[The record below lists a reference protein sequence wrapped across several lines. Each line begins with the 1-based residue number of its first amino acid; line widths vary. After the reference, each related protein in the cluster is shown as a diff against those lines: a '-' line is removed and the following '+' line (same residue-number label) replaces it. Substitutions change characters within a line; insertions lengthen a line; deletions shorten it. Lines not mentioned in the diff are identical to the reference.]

1 MASWDGCVP
10 RTRSRGRNPG
20 GRAQGES
27 LQPPRRLASNVKG
40 TGCTG
45 VVMGTD
51 PCPPSCGPSGGIRR
65 ACTQS
70 PGSGRAQQGSALV
83 SCGKNVRIT
92 FLSEKQGLQQQRG
105 DPPGGRAGLW
115 AWGRLSR
122 APAGSICWWGP
133 PAEVKAETRAWC
145 HCAWP
150 WAPRSHQ
157 SLESPFDGPSSSAT

>member
-1 MASWDGCVP
+1 VASWDGCVP
-10 RTRSRGRNPG
+10 RTRSRGQSPG

-27 LQPPRRLASNVKG
+27 LQPPCRLTSNVKG

-45 VVMGTD
+45 GVMGTD
-51 PCPPSCGPSGGIRR
+51 PCPPSCSLSGGICR

-92 FLSEKQGLQQQRG
+92 FFSEKRSLQQERG
-105 DPPGGRAGLW
+105 DPPGGRVGFW

-133 PAEVKAETRAWC
+133 SAEVKANTRARC
-145 HCAWP
+145 HCARP
-150 WAPRSHQ
+150 WASCSRQ
-157 SLESPFDGPSSSAT
+157 SLELPFSGPSSSAT

>member
-10 RTRSRGRNPG
+10 RTRSRGQSPG

-27 LQPPRRLASNVKG
+27 LQPPCRVTSNVKG

-45 VVMGTD
+45 GVMGTD
-51 PCPPSCGPSGGIRR
+51 PCPPSCSLSGGICR

-70 PGSGRAQQGSALV
+70 PGSGRARQGSALV

-92 FLSEKQGLQQQRG
+92 FFSEKRSLQQERG
-105 DPPGGRAGLW
+105 DPPGGRVGFW

-133 PAEVKAETRAWC
+133 SAEVKANTRARC
-145 HCAWP
+145 HCARP
-150 WAPRSHQ
+150 WASCSRQ
-157 SLESPFDGPSSSAT
+157 SLELPFSGPSSSAT

>member
-10 RTRSRGRNPG
+10 RTRSRGQSPG

-27 LQPPRRLASNVKG
+27 LQPPCRLASNVKG

-45 VVMGTD
+45 GVMGTD
-51 PCPPSCGPSGGIRR
+51 PCPPSCSLSGGICR

-92 FLSEKQGLQQQRG
+92 FFSEKRSLQQERG
-105 DPPGGRAGLW
+105 DPPGGRVGFW

-133 PAEVKAETRAWC
+133 SAEVKANTRARC
-145 HCAWP
+145 HCARP
-150 WAPRSHQ
+150 WASCSRQ
-157 SLESPFDGPSSSAT
+157 SLELPFSGPSSSAT